1 MTFQIHPL
9 AAKVNNINGTSN
21 ASNVGRAK
29 VLYIMGTA
37 ADTITNK
44 TTGASFQISAGQS
57 IIMFKQ
63 DTDEVF
69 SGVTTTHFTKI
80 NYPRG

>member
-1 MTFQIHPL
+1 MQIKPL
-9 AAKVNNINGTSN
+9 AAKVNNINGSSN
-21 ASNVGRAK
+21 ASTVGAAN

-44 TTGASFQISAGQS
+44 TPGASFQIAAGQA
-57 IIMFKQ
+57 IVMYK
-63 DTDEVF
+63 DTTDEVF

-80 NYPRG
+80 EYPRG